1 MAKIAPNL
9 AVERL
14 KSTMAQNNMMRRA
27 RKKDSI
33 IDVKQDLG
41 NVLLLSQSNGKGY
54 IIPTD
59 DDVSP
64 ILHQADSLN
73 FDYVMSPEF
82 EFLLG
87 AYNEA
92 VEYYPQR
99 EIEVS
104 NTEDEATVM
113 SNVLRAA
120 SSSKSSADLEG
131 VLINKYF
138 TQGGINPSSTQTPS
152 QVAVNAIPWL
162 AAATVGKDD
171 SNNQFQYGRSV
182 GGCVPLSVLLQ
193 LYFMYTKKGY
203 NYLRLPAA
211 EGYISTRVFK
221 KGTEVYGTEDKEYDK
236 DITYSIELSSLK
248 SYVPNFKLISMVPKY
263 HTVKVSGE
271 MTKEELEYARL
282 VRHIG
287 QLLNASYSPRAT
299 GAHMKDAVTLFR
311 NLGFTNVNSMTASG
325 NKNFFSTIRT
335 QLQSGYPVLI
345 SGSISTESGSP
356 RHAFNLT
363 GFRQVKKNN
372 KNVNE
377 YYVDLNYGPNQGNG
391 WTQLEV
397 LNENNTLDYKY
408 KKEIVYNLNSIN
420 PTSVAGSGDV
430 NGDGRIDISDVL
442 LVIDYVTKKEW
453 NVAHPENPK
462 TLPDINMEAA
472 DVDGDGE
479 VTRNDAY
486 EIVDIILGRDR
497 GATAEE
503 IKKQQE

>member
-27 RKKDSI
+27 RKKDCI

-113 SNVLRAA
+113 SNLLNA
-120 SSSKSSADLEG
+120 SSSANLEG

-138 TQGGINPSSTQTPS
+138 TQGGINPSYTQTPS
-152 QVAVNAIPWL
+152 QVAVNDIPWL
-162 AAATVGKDD
+162 AAATVGTDN
-171 SNNQFQYGRSV
+171 SGNQFQYGRSV
-182 GGCVPLSVLLQ
+182 GGCVPVSVLLQ

-211 EGYISTRVFK
+211 EGYTSTRVFNA
-221 KGTEVYGTEDKEYDK
+221 GTEVYGTKDKEYDK
-236 DITYSIELSSLK
+236 AITYSIELPSLE
-248 SYVPNFKLISMVPKY
+248 SYVPNFRLISMVKKY
-263 HTVKVSGE
+263 HDVKKRAA
-271 MTKEELEYARL
+271 MTEEELEYARL

-287 QLLNASYSPRAT
+287 QLVMASYSPRAT
-299 GAHMKDAVTLFR
+299 GAHMSDAITLFR
-311 NLGFTNVNSMTASG
+311 NLGFTNVKSMTASG
-325 NKNFFSTIRT
+325 NKNFFSTIRS
-335 QLQSGYPVLI
+335 QIQSGYPVII
-345 SGSISTESGSP
+345 SGSVSTASGSP

-363 GFRQVKKNN
+363 GFKREYDKTQK
-372 KNVNE
+372 KNVNK

-397 LNENNTLDYKY
+397 LNEYNTLDYKY
-408 KKEIVYNLNSIN
+408 KKEIIYDLNSMT
-420 PTSVAGSGDV
+420 PAVKGSGDV
-430 NGDGRIDISDVL
+430 NGDERIDISDVL
-442 LVIDYVTKKEW
+442 SVIDYVTKKEW
-453 NVAHPENPK
+453 NEAHPDETPK
-462 TLPDINMEAA
+462 PLPDLDVEA
-472 DVDGDGE
+472 DVNGDGE
-479 VTRNDAY
+479 ITRNDAY

-497 GATAEE
+497 GSTAKEL
-503 IKKQQE
+503 KNQQNN

>member
-14 KSTMAQNNMMRRA
+14 KSTIAQNNMMRRA

-82 EFLLG
+82 KFLLEQ
-87 AYNEA
+87 YNEA
-92 VEYYPQR
+92 VGHPLQ
-99 EIEVS
+99 EIEVL
-104 NTEDEATVM
+104 NTEAEATVM
-113 SNVLRAA
+113 SNVLRDA
-120 SSSKSSADLEG
+120 SSPEYNPEQDFEG
-131 VLINKYF
+131 VLIHKFF
-138 TQGGINPSSTQTPS
+138 TQGGINPKSTQTPS
-152 QVAVNAIPWL
+152 QVAVNDIPWL
-162 AAATVGKDD
+162 AAATVGTDKAG
-171 SNNQFQYGRSV
+171 NQFQYGRSL
-182 GGCVPLSVLLQ
+182 GGCTILAVLLQ
-193 LYFMYTKKGY
+193 LYFIYTKKGY
-203 NYLRLPAA
+203 NYLRLPAVPQ
-211 EGYISTRVFK
+211 YKSTRVYDP
-221 KGTEVYGTEDKEYDK
+221 GTEVYGTKNKEYDK
-236 DITYSIELSSLK
+236 AITYTIELPTLK
-248 SYVPNFKLISMVPKY
+248 SYVPNFKLISMVKKY
-263 HTVKVSGE
+263 HAVKGRSD
-271 MTKEELEYARL
+271 MTEEELEYAKL

-287 QLLNASYSPRAT
+287 QLLQASYSPRGT
-299 GAHMKDAVTLFR
+299 GAWEYQAYDLFQQ
-311 NLGFTNVNSMTASG
+311 LGFTNATLLDE
-325 NKNFFSTIRT
+325 KDTTKKRFFNII
-335 QLQSGYPVLI
+335 QEQIQSGYPVFI
-345 SGSISTESGSP
+345 VGSSSDG

-363 GFRQVKKNN
+363 GFRQVKENN
-372 KNVNE
+372 KNANE
-377 YYVDLNYGPNQGNG
+377 YYVDLNYGPGQGNG
-391 WTQLEV
+391 WSKFEITSNSTYTSKKQL
-397 LNENNTLDYKY
+397 
-408 KKEIVYNLNSIN
+408 IYNLNSIN

-453 NVAHPENPK
+453 NEAHPENPK

-479 VTRNDAY
+479 ITRNDAY

-503 IKKQQE
+503 IKKQQDN